1 MNNLNLKL
9 TKEDAEKAEQVISSL
24 SPDELER
31 MVRWAAR
38 IQTGIQVLK
47 ITKDFVM
54 ANPGMS
60 LALFVPIF
68 AVFLHLFGYI

>member
-1 MNNLNLKL
+1 MKNLNLKL
-9 TKEDAEKAEQVISSL
+9 TREDAKRAEQVISSM

-38 IQTGIQVLK
+38 IQTGIQLLK

-54 ANPGMS
+54 ENPGMS
-60 LALFVPIF
+60 LAIFVPIL
-68 AVFLHLFGYI
+68 AVFLHLLGYI

>member
-9 TKEDAEKAEQVISSL
+9 TKEGAQRAGQVISSM

-38 IQTGIQVLK
+38 IQTGTEVLK

-60 LALFVPIF
+60 LALLVPIL